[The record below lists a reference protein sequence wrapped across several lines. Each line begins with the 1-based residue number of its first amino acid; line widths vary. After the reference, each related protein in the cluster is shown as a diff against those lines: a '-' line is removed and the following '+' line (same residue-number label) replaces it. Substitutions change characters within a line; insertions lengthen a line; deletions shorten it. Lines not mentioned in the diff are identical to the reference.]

1 MEKPFKVVFPSG
13 SQARAIRVR
22 RPEELP
28 VALRELGLS
37 GRPPVLVLVGGA
49 GGLSEA
55 DTSRL
60 LPLFAGML
68 APLAEAAGVSV
79 VDGGT
84 DAGVMRLMGQARA
97 GTDATFPLVGVAA
110 AGTVALPGVP
120 PPRPDAAPLESRHT
134 HFVLVPGSD
143 WGDESRWMVRVA
155 GELAGGGPS
164 VTVLVNGGETAL
176 EDAAL
181 SVENGRAVVA
191 ISGSGRAADALA
203 EALGD
208 GATVDGRVRGLA
220 ASGLLRAV
228 DLSAGEPAL
237 ARTIE
242 EALSAK
248 E

>member
-1 MEKPFKVVFPSG
+1 MEKPFKVAFPNG
-13 SQARAIRVR
+13 SKARAVRVR
-22 RPEELP
+22 RPDGLP

-37 GRPPVLVLVGGA
+37 GRRPVLVLVGGA

-60 LPLFAGML
+60 LPLFAGVL

-84 DAGVMRLMGQARA
+84 DAGVMRLMGRARA

-120 PPRPDAAPLESRHT
+120 PPRPDAAPLEPRHT

-143 WGDESRWMVRVA
+143 WGDESRWLVRAA
-155 GELAGGGPS
+155 GELAGCGPS
-164 VTVLVNGGETAL
+164 VTVLVNGGETTL

-203 EALGD
+203 EALGG

-248 E
+248 D